1 MKSVLGSRVHH
12 SVLRSGCGFGGVAP
26 YHFSVPGFWG
36 VPGPP
41 GEKALLRENR
51 FEFSSFTCGEA
62 KPKSRA
68 RGYTLAS
75 EEARFETEREYEE
88 AEPEPRLARHHQ
100 QPEQEQEPNLHS
112 PETRSAAAT
121 RGTKGEAQ
129 SRTFSSSIGS
139 SHDRSIGS
147 SQDRSRICSTSRKAR
162 SMGAAKNTEGKAKPR
177 AAP

>member
-1 MKSVLGSRVHH
+1 MLGSRVHH

-112 PETRSAAAT
+112 PESRSAAAT
-121 RGTKGEAQ
+121 RGTKGESPEPHLQ
-129 SRTFSSSIGS
+129 
-139 SHDRSIGS
+139 
-147 SQDRSRICSTSRKAR
+147 
-162 SMGAAKNTEGKAKPR
+162 
-177 AAP
+177 